1 MLLVDFSKIIH
12 YSSPIVNNLISK
24 FVKVNTSF
32 KIIYSK
38 KYSSVGVIL
47 IFIFIIL
54 GASPD

>member
-1 MLLVDFSKIIH
+1 MVSVDFSKIIH
-12 YSSPIVNNLISK
+12 LSPIINNLIGK
-24 FVKVNTSF
+24 CEKVKTSF

-54 GASPD
+54 RALPD

>member
-1 MLLVDFSKIIH
+1 MVLADFSKIIH
-12 YSSPIVNNLISK
+12 LSPIINNLISK
-24 FVKVNTSF
+24 FEKVKTSF

-54 GASPD
+54 RALPD

>member
-1 MLLVDFSKIIH
+1 MVLADFSKIIH
-12 YSSPIVNNLISK
+12 LLPIINNLISK
-24 FVKVNTSF
+24 FEKVKTSF

-54 GASPD
+54 RALPD

>member
-1 MLLVDFSKIIH
+1 MVLVDFSNIIH
-12 YSSPIVNNLISK
+12 LSPIINNLISK
-24 FVKVNTSF
+24 FEKVKTSF

-54 GASPD
+54 RALPD

>member
-1 MLLVDFSKIIH
+1 MVLVDFSKII
-12 YSSPIVNNLISK
+12 YLSPIIKNLIRK
-24 FVKVNTSF
+24 FEKVKTLF

-54 GASPD
+54 RALPD